1 MNEKPIE
8 DFIVRIPTSKFLD
21 KMNPYTG
28 RIVSKHSYLEYI
40 KSDEFISN
48 LNAGNIGLYINNCSP
63 YNEDGSV
70 KDCMITSDFIA
81 KYRLGIVYEANESEI
96 AVCLCQHLDSEIL
109 EYIKK
114 NAATSYAGIFGA
126 SKDHMEGLDVVDDV
140 IFILGYQLYDEQYR
154 PSVDL
159 IFKLGETFEERC
171 RRYKEY
177 SESDKEKDNAI
188 S

>member
-1 MNEKPIE
+1 MNEKQIE
-8 DFIVRIPTSKFLD
+8 EFIVRIPTSKFLD

-28 RIVSKHSYLEYI
+28 RIVSKSSYLEYI

-48 LNAGNIGLYINNCSP
+48 MNAGNIGLYINKCSP
-63 YNEDGSV
+63 YNEDGTV
-70 KDCMITSDFIA
+70 KDYLLTSDFIT

-96 AVCLCQHLDSEIL
+96 TVCLCPHLDTEIR

-126 SKDHMEGLDVVDDV
+126 SKPRMEGLDEVDDV
-140 IFILGYQLYDEQYR
+140 IFILGYQLYDEEYR
-154 PSVDL
+154 PSIDL

-171 RRYKEY
+171 KRYKEY
-177 SESDKEKDNAI
+177 YESEEKKDNVI

>member
-8 DFIVRIPTSKFLD
+8 DFIVKIPTSKLFD

-28 RIVSKHSYLEYI
+28 CIVSKHSYLEYI

-48 LNAGNIGLYINNCSP
+48 MNAGNIGLYINKCSP
-63 YNEDGSV
+63 YNEDGTV
-70 KDCMITSDFIA
+70 KDCFISSDFIA

-96 AVCLCQHLDSEIL
+96 SVCLCQHLDKEII

-114 NAATSYAGIFGA
+114 NAANSYAGIFGA
-126 SKDHMEGLDVVDDV
+126 STNPMGEDPKVDVT
-140 IFILGYQLYDEQYR
+140 FILGYQLYDEQYR
-154 PSVDL
+154 PPIDL

-171 RRYKEY
+171 KRYKEY
-177 SESDKEKDNAI
+177 ESNDKNDN
-188 S
+188 